1 MSAADSHKPQ
11 REWPDEDVD
20 PGAVLRQLRIER
32 KMTLADVSRLTGLP
46 VSTLSKVETGKMPLN
61 YSKLLRLSQSLD
73 LDITRLFAAGAP
85 ARALSPAR
93 GAEPT
98 SGRRSVTRANHGP
111 SIRTATYDYI
121 YPAADLLRKS
131 LNPMILDVQVRSIE
145 AFGELMRH
153 PGEEY
158 AMVLEGQCDFH
169 CDLYAPVAMEK
180 GDSIYFDG
188 MMGHAYVATGDAP
201 CRILCVC
208 SAGNETL
215 RPLLKPIEAI

>member
-85 ARALSPAR
+85 ARALAPAR